1 MLYPI
6 YPKRYGCDGTGFQK
20 FETPFANGEIILEHG
35 IAFRRCSEWNLREA
49 ETNSKWNTI
58 IQNTT

>member
-1 MLYPI
+1 MAL
-6 YPKRYGCDGTGFQK
+6 GFQK

-35 IAFRRCSEWNLREA
+35 IVLENVPMEFAEA